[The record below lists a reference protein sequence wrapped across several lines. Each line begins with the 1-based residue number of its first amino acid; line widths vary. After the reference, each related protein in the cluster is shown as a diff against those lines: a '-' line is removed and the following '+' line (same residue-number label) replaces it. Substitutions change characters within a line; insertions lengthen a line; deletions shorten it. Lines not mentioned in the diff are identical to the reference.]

1 MCGPQSQSR
10 PFRIEKRLLPSPEI
24 QRRFLCCPALNLIT
38 IPTGYPISCGVKI
51 WSLSTHKGHALPTF
65 HRLQLSKTRGKK
77 KKIIEGKQLLSTLT
91 PTMAFITTK
100 WANKTIAHYSN
111 TNIPWGETLEK

>member
-1 MCGPQSQSR
+1 MVECVELRVSLDLFEER
-10 PFRIEKRLLPSPEI
+10 NVF
-24 QRRFLCCPALNLIT
+24 CPHRKSKYVSSAAQ
-38 IPTGYPISCGVKI
+38 PGYPISCGVKT
-51 WSLSTHKGHALPTF
+51 WSLITHRGHELPTF
-65 HRLQLSKTRGKK
+65 QMHRLQLSKTRGKN

-91 PTMAFITTK
+91 PTMAFITK